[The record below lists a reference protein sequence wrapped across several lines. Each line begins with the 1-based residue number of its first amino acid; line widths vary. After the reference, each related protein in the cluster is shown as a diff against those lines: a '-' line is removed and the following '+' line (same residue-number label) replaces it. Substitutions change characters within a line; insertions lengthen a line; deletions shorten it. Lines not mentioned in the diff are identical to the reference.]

1 MVLLPLM
8 QTDCGRPGGC
18 GTADDPAAILRA
30 SDRGRVGTARSA
42 SSAADSKP
50 AWRAMALAGAVSGYF
65 LDQGVPEQGLS
76 TQRLGEEGG
85 GDRCRAHVVQF
96 NNLLSGP
103 RSAESSSSAA

>member
-1 MVLLPLM
+1 VVLLPLM

-30 SDRGRVGTARSA
+30 ADRGRVGTSA
-42 SSAADSKP
+42 SAAADSKP

-76 TQRLGEEGG
+76 TQRLGEEESR
-85 GDRCRAHVVQF
+85 DQCRAHVVQF

-103 RSAESSSSAA
+103 RSAESSGSKSA